1 MTKMIGKIVVN
12 VLLKIILRLIVV
24 VVIIIMGRRTV
35 LWVMLVI
42 SLKY

>member
-24 VVIIIMGRRTV
+24 VVIIIMGRGTV